1 MHDNHTRVSA
11 QVLLSRGGSGGSHCL
26 GTRGVQHGK
35 NNLAVEVEM
44 GGLGVPALI
53 YLSHIPLG
61 SPVSYLELSC
71 PSSELFMGGATRGEG
86 AVKCATVDVSG
97 APRPSWG

>member
-1 MHDNHTRVSA
+1 MRDNHARVSA

-35 NNLAVEVEM
+35 KNLSVEVEM

-53 YLSHIPLG
+53 YLWGHLCHI
-61 SPVSYLELSC
+61 
-71 PSSELFMGGATRGEG
+71 
-86 AVKCATVDVSG
+86 
-97 APRPSWG
+97 